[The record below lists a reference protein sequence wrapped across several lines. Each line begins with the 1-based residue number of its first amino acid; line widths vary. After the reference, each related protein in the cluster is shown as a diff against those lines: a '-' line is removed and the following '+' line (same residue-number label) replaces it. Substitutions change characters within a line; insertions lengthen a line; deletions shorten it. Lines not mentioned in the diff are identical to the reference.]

1 MSSSLVPT
9 TFTKKNSF
17 ESKYIVNR
25 LTSVD
30 EQCHRAISLIP
41 TSSDNS
47 YRSKIL
53 SQALSDITLQLS
65 SADENL
71 KSIIKSFT
79 ITDLIAEGDGQ
90 ATDLLVPEF
99 IFIIDM
105 MFSHPRKVLDF
116 YPPCVQIEPS
126 SICNYR
132 CKVLFQTNDA
142 FSGRNSQHMGYM
154 SLSNFKRSV
163 DLITNK
169 VHIVSLASRGEPTLA
184 KHFSEMLQYA
194 SSRFLDLKINTNASL
209 LTEDLCHA
217 LLSGNSKTIVLSID
231 AGNKTSYEKLRVN
244 GHFDRIFKNLSLL
257 DRIRKDYYSTSTN
270 IIRASGVFLVM
281 ASRWMR
287 LKST

>member
-1 MSSSLVPT
+1 MVPT

-25 LTSVD
+25 LTTVD

-71 KSIIKSFT
+71 KSIIKKFT
-79 ITDLIAEGDGQ
+79 ITDLIAEEM
-90 ATDLLVPEF
+90 ARLPDLVVPEF
-99 IFIIDM
+99 IFHRYRYDV
-105 MFSHPRKVLDF
+105 FPSEKVLDF

-132 CKVLFQTNDA
+132 CKFCFQTNDA

-184 KHFSEMLQYA
+184 KHF
-194 SSRFLDLKINTNASL
+194 
-209 LTEDLCHA
+209 
-217 LLSGNSKTIVLSID
+217 
-231 AGNKTSYEKLRVN
+231 LRCCST
-244 GHFDRIFKNLSLL
+244 HLL
-257 DRIRKDYYSTSTN
+257 D
-270 IIRASGVFLVM
+270 FLV
-281 ASRWMR
+281 SRSIQMPR
-287 LKST
+287 C